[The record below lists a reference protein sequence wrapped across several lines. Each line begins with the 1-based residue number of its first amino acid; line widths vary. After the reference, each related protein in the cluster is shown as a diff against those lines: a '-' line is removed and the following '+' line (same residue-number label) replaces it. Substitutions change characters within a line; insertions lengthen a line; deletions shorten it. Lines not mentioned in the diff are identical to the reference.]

1 MNEQTGGPAGGSP
14 PTEEEL
20 RAQLE
25 SELKRLRVDD
35 ILAQSVV
42 SLLNLGARRAGL
54 AGADAGEVDPAQ
66 VESAIEAVQALLPIL
81 DRGRD
86 PGTTRGLRDALAQL
100 QLAYARLGH
109 TAGPAAQQPAPEQP
123 DAADAGKPAPE
134 QPAGDRSAKQP
145 GPAESSGR
153 LWVPGR

>member
-1 MNEQTGGPAGGSP
+1 MNQQTGGPAGGPP

-35 ILAQSVV
+35 VLAQSVV

-54 AGADAGEVDPAQ
+54 AGAGDEEVDPAQ

-86 PGTTRGLRDALAQL
+86 PGATRGLRDALAQL
-100 QLAYARLGH
+100 QLAYTRLRR
-109 TAGPAAQQPAPEQP
+109 AAPPAAAEPTP
-123 DAADAGKPAPE
+123 ADAGKAAEQPPTE
-134 QPAGDRSAKQP
+134 QPAGDRSAQEA

-153 LWVPGR
+153 LWIPGR

>member
-1 MNEQTGGPAGGSP
+1 MNEQTGGPAGGQAPS
-14 PTEEEL
+14 EEEL

-35 ILAQSVV
+35 VLAQSVV

-81 DRGRD
+81 DRGRE
-86 PGTTRGLRDALAQL
+86 PATTRGLRDALAQL
-100 QLAYARLGH
+100 QLAYARLR
-109 TAGPAAQQPAPEQP
+109 GPAPPAAEPSAAEERSGSEAGRPAQEQP
-123 DAADAGKPAPE
+123 TGEP
-134 QPAGDRSAKQP
+134 SAQQP

>member
-1 MNEQTGGPAGGSP
+1 MNDQTGGAAGGQP
-14 PTEEEL
+14 PSEEEL

-35 ILAQSVV
+35 VLAQSVV

-54 AGADAGEVDPAQ
+54 AGADAEEVDPTQ

-100 QLAYARLGH
+100 QLAYARLRG
-109 TAGPAAQQPAPEQP
+109 TAGPAPAEQPAGAESV
-123 DAADAGKPAPE
+123 PAEE
-134 QPAGDRSAKQP
+134 QPAGDRSGKQP

-153 LWVPGR
+153 LWVPGS